1 LVTLGIG
8 GAAGR
13 ALALMS
19 TTTEP
24 RLLAAAPG
32 ASPDACVLD
41 DPQHTARFTSWSV
54 DPAGRRVG
62 MSALRLSGIT
72 CAACALPIEQALRQV
87 DGVIDVSVN
96 AAAQRAAVRWD
107 ATRTRPSALIDAVRR
122 AGYGADPDTAA
133 SARMQRLR
141 ESRRALWRLFVAA
154 FCAMQVMMLA
164 TPAYVSASGGIE
176 PDLQQL
182 LNWGGWVMSLPVL
195 TFSAAPFFQG
205 AWRALRLRHI
215 GMDVPV
221 AIGIAVS
228 FIASS
233 GAAFDPHGAFG
244 SEVYFD
250 SLTMFVA
257 LLLGGRFLELGAR
270 HRAAEGLENAL
281 GVLPEAATRLL
292 ADGASER
299 VSIARLLA
307 GDRVRVAVGEAFPAD
322 GRVLEGTTAANEAL
336 LTGESRAQP
345 KVCGSDVVAGSVNL
359 EAPVVMQVLRVGADT
374 RHDAIVAL
382 MREAQSQRPASARWA
397 DRWAAPFLWTVLLLA
412 AGAAAVWSV
421 IDPSRAVWVAVS
433 VLIVTCPCALSLAT
447 PSALLAAAG
456 SLARRGVLL
465 RRLDGLETMAG
476 CTRLFID
483 KTGTLTEDRP
493 RYSGLERLPA
503 AAAMSDA
510 ELLAAAVSLAAWSR
524 HPLALSL
531 CESQPQAAPATV
543 AWQSVREEPGA
554 GIEALD
560 AQGRCW
566 RLGSAAW
573 LGAAD
578 VTALDGHDEAAG
590 PASWFGPVGEPLLR
604 LNFDEAV
611 RADVPQALAAL
622 RAEGLSITLL
632 SGDAPARVERMAKR
646 LGMASVIG
654 GASPE
659 AKLAAVRAAQ
669 AAGETVAML
678 GDGINDAPVLAQA
691 DVSLAMGAGALLARA
706 QADAVLLADRLAD
719 VVELRRLSRRC
730 VRVIRQNIAWAAAYN
745 ATCVPLALAGLL
757 PPWAAGLGMA
767 LSSLFVV
774 CNALRLRR

>member
-1 LVTLGIG
+1 
-8 GAAGR
+8 
-13 ALALMS
+13 MS
-19 TTTEP
+19 TVSDRP
-24 RLLAAAPG
+24 PAP
-32 ASPDACVLD
+32 PDAALLD
-41 DPQHTARFTSWSV
+41 DPEQTARFTSWSV
-54 DPAGRRVG
+54 DESGRRIGV
-62 MSALRLSGIT
+62 SALRLSGIT
-72 CAACALPIEQALRQV
+72 CAACALPIELALRSV
-87 DGVIDVSVN
+87 DGVIEATVS

-107 ATRTRPSALIDAVRR
+107 ATLTRPSALIDAVRR

-141 ESRRALWRLFVAA
+141 DSRRALWRLFVAA

-164 TPAYVSASGGIE
+164 TPAYVSAPGGIE

-182 LNWGGWVMSLPVL
+182 LNWGSWVMSLPVL
-195 TFSAAPFFQG
+195 VFSAAPFFQG
-205 AWRALRLRHI
+205 AWRSVRLRHI

-233 GAAFDPHGAFG
+233 GAAFDPNGAFG

-257 LLLGGRFLELGAR
+257 LLLGGRFLELRAR
-270 HRAAEGLENAL
+270 QRAAEALENAL

-292 ADGASER
+292 ADGSTER
-299 VSIARLLA
+299 VSLARLVA

-322 GRVLEGTTAANEAL
+322 GRLLEGATAVNEAL
-336 LTGESRAQP
+336 LTGESRPQR
-345 KVCGSDVVAGSVNL
+345 KSCGADVVAGSVNL

-382 MREAQSQRPASARWA
+382 MREAQSQRPASARRA

-421 IDPSRAVWVAVS
+421 IEPGRAVWVAVS

-503 AAAMSDA
+503 AVVMSDA

-531 CESQPQAAPATV
+531 CESQPQAAPAT
-543 AWQSVREEPGA
+543 ATWQSVREEPGA

-578 VTALDGHDEAAG
+578 AAGHDEAAG
-590 PASWFGPVGEPLLR
+590 PASWFGPLGEPLLR
-604 LNFDEAV
+604 LNFDEAL

-622 RAEGLSITLL
+622 QAAGLRVTLL

-646 LGMASVIG
+646 LGLAGAIG

-691 DVSLAMGAGALLARA
+691 DLSLAMGSGALLARSH
-706 QADAVLLADRLAD
+706 ADAVLLADRLGD

-757 PPWAAGLGMA
+757 PPWIAGLGMA

>member
-1 LVTLGIG
+1 MVTLGIG

-54 DPAGRRVG
+54 DAAGRRVG

-107 ATRTRPSALIDAVRR
+107 AARTRPSALIDAVRR

-164 TPAYVSASGGIE
+164 TPAYVSTPGGIE

-182 LNWGGWVMSLPVL
+182 LNWGGWMMSLPVL

-205 AWRALRLRHI
+205 AWRALRVRHI

-292 ADGASER
+292 ADGATER

-412 AGAAAVWSV
+412 AAAAAVWSV

-465 RRLDGLETMAG
+465 RRLEALETMAG
-476 CTRLFID
+476 CTHLFID

-493 RYSGLERLPA
+493 RYSHCQRLPVA
-503 AAAMSDA
+503 AALNEAD
-510 ELLAAAVSLAAWSR
+510 LLAGAASLASWSR
-524 HPLALSL
+524 HPLALAL
-531 CESQPQAAPATV
+531 CESQPQAVPAGV
-543 AWQSVREEPGA
+543 WQSVREEPGA
-554 GIEALD
+554 GIEAQD

-573 LGAAD
+573 VGACDAG
-578 VTALDGHDEAAG
+578 APAELDDRSG
-590 PASWFGPVGEPLLR
+590 PVSWFGPAGEPRLR
-604 LNFDEAV
+604 LCFDEAV

-622 RAEGLSITLL
+622 QAEGLRITVL
-632 SGDAPARVERMAKR
+632 SGDAPQRVARMANL
-646 LGMASVIG
+646 LGLAGAIG

-730 VRVIRQNIAWAAAYN
+730 VRVIRQNIAWAASYN
-745 ATCVPLALAGLL
+745 AVCVPLALAGLL